1 MIHISLPAEVVFHP
15 FGFPITNSLLVTW
28 LVMAF
33 LITFSILATHSI
45 QMVPKGVQ
53 NFSELVL
60 EGLLNFFEK
69 VVGERVRLFF
79 PLVTT
84 FFLFI
89 ILGNWS
95 GLIPGFG
102 AIGLKEVKDH
112 AEVLV
117 PFFRG
122 ATADLNTTLALAL
135 ISVGASQY
143 FGLRRL
149 QLGYFKRF
157 LNFKGPLDFFV
168 GVLEGISE
176 FAKII
181 SFSFRLF
188 GNMFAGEVLIMVV
201 AFLIPVIA
209 PVPFLFLEVFVGF
222 IQAFIFSML
231 TLVFMNVAVSHEEH

>member
-1 MIHISLPAEVVFHP
+1 MIHISLPAEVIFHL

-28 LVMAF
+28 LVMFF
-33 LITFSILATHSI
+33 LTVFSILATHSI
-45 QMVPKGVQ
+45 QTVPRGVQ
-53 NFSELVL
+53 NFAEMTI

-69 VVGERVRLFF
+69 VVGERVRMFF

-112 AEVLV
+112 TEVLV

-143 FGLRRL
+143 FGLRNL
-149 QLGYFKRF
+149 KIGYLRRF

-231 TLVFMNVAVSHEEH
+231 TLVFMNVAVSHGKH